1 MATVGDTGLN
11 WMPYGAYIVCQIRI
25 QTMVVLRAS
34 RLWRPSSVAWR
45 QTVCDTDSDNGRL
58 TVPTRPAVWL
68 TRPPLQPVSTS
79 LAGHLSALPG
89 NGRRLLATLPAAAS
103 TGSPILPGQGASRTR
118 PCLLASV
125 VSSPPTS
132 SRSTRSRKSSTG
144 NQSTASHCLS
154 ALVWDFYGKHFEKLS
169 LKIVFFPDIRQ
180 YKSIYSF
187 SIRLARGKDVKA
199 IASGVPPLEYGSGL
213 LYFIAIIGF

>member
-1 MATVGDTGLN
+1 
-11 WMPYGAYIVCQIRI
+11 
-25 QTMVVLRAS
+25 MVVLRAS

-45 QTVCDTDSDNGRL
+45 PTVCDTDSDNGRL
-58 TVPTRPAVWL
+58 RVPTRPAVWL

-103 TGSPILPGQGASRTR
+103 TGNPILPGQGASRTP

-125 VSSPPTS
+125 VSSRPTS

-169 LKIVFFPDIRQ
+169 LKNC
-180 YKSIYSF
+180 F
-187 SIRLARGKDVKA
+187 SPTYCNIKA
-199 IASGVPPLEYGSGL
+199 
-213 LYFIAIIGF
+213 FIHFRYDLRVVRT